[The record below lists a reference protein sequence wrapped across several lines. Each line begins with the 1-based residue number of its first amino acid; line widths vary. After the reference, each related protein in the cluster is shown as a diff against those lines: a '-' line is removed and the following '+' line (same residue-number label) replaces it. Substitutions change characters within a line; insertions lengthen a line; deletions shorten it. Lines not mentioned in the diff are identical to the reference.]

1 MVQIRACE
9 LNMSSMLPPIMVKG
23 IAERSPATMR
33 MTIIT
38 GIERTRPMII
48 QQMALS
54 PLLTMY
60 MFFRPNVSDHGGNK
74 MVPATWPSRNLFNV
88 RHVK

>member
-9 LNMSSMLPPIMVKG
+9 LNISSMLPPIMVKG

-33 MTIIT
+33 MMIIT
-38 GIERTRPMII
+38 GIERTRPIVI

-74 MVPATWPSRNLFNV
+74 MVPAT
-88 RHVK
+88 